1 MTGPG
6 LVTLPIVAQ
15 SAGWL
20 PTLLAF
26 MIIGILST
34 LSSLFICEAMTEV
47 PGNEH
52 FQSNV
57 EFSNLILCFFGK
69 RYHLLVQ
76 IICFLAMQTTNIAS
90 IAVSAQLF
98 DNLIIKIFHR
108 TCGIQVHP
116 SFGLICVS
124 EQLPTAS
131 PFTGVMVMTAGVLL
145 SFSMVLPLGLLKL
158 SENIWVQ
165 LVSFVLILLIV
176 LQWIV
181 TFFIHGLDTTLVPT
195 VGPDISQT
203 FGNILFNYAFITTV
217 PSWANAKQPSVSIH
231 KTVSWGVG
239 ITTVIYVMVAILGG
253 MAYQIPANSS
263 LIQAIG
269 SSPDVTIL
277 SQITGYAFPIAALI
291 ASIPINI
298 IVIRYNLIQSGAC
311 SLLWANVLSGV
322 LPWIVAIPCMTG
334 SGLTTVIN
342 WSSLILVSTANF
354 IIPFVLYIYS
364 KRHRE
369 KLNKLPVIEMEQH
382 ARLSREMSRSSFS
395 GFFKGNTSI
404 AGSIRRRPTGSSI
417 RLRSQS
423 HPNLTIA
430 PSTGIV
436 SATVVPVALGIGSSG
451 FVSNSIAEEGLPEES
466 VVRSGSHRRYHTH
479 HTGTGP
485 GLSNN
490 IDTEELISG
499 PYFSFSRDGELFDRE
514 PSTTNGMENGQYLSS
529 HRPSGPSTVILH
541 DPVTEMAQRRVS
553 LPRRISH
560 RDKLLSMLSEK
571 HKRTIEQQSRR
582 IQEEQNEKP
591 VPPMILL
598 SQSSAPE
605 EVDRDLQDGL
615 EARLYAHSN
624 EKNNSESY
632 SEKDAGVQ
640 SNELAETN
648 LNLSVALKKLNS
660 NSAVVPENSN
670 SRSMLKPLPLSPS
683 LRSSPSMTE
692 PRGPGQLQ
700 PESPYLDTFEHS
712 PEPSPILISRRSPTS
727 PPRVAVG
734 HSLSNLPSRSN
745 IEGRIEQLPRPSVSL
760 PPGSLNDSYG
770 FELPSANATQLR
782 PETDSSAEALS
793 LHHSSDTPDLA
804 ASIMS
809 LEQRGAVFSCEP
821 QGHVLPTPELD
832 RKRSFGDET
841 KRVVRA
847 AVSTLTGGGLHR
859 RSSPRQGSSL
869 SSGHNERDEASSARE
884 WKMTLIESHE
894 NIEEGGSEDDQRDS
908 ENDSSMDI
916 LGPELNIMD
925 AKRDHGLISH
935 TQTQCDEQTKRSSLG
950 RMATAFVSQPGSF
963 SIRTA
968 LPTDSRIPSKGGQDS
983 SNLNVSALSI
993 GQERDTKRPHT
1004 VLDLSP
1010 SAPPSTSQLSKPQG
1024 SRNHERAVSASATL
1038 QDRTSGTQNNRVRTK
1053 STQSLKDGTHILL
1066 TVPDSANSLSG
1077 HLAPPSPS
1085 FGTRTT
1091 FDALPS
1097 RTVENRDR
1105 ISPLASGPPSPQR
1118 LPLHHR
1124 ASSGGRSARSSKT
1137 LAAPFQ
1143 SGNNYSIHGFGSNR
1157 SANSPVFPPSSPR
1170 QSSQDGLPSAQGV
1183 RSSWFSRDRHS
1194 RDSSRSAAT
1203 SDISPH
1209 SPRSIHPSP
1218 GTSPT
1223 GTRGVGRYSGHHLQ
1237 GLSVPGTEA
1246 AIAAAA
1252 VAASEAAE
1260 IADMEWQESR
1270 LHESNFYLPQYTLGE
1285 ALAFDAMW
1293 SLRAIPDWIP
1303 LSGMKVAWGSLS
1315 MLVVT
1320 IGATIVYDFV
1330 ELGLGKN
1337 VMS

>member
-1 MTGPG
+1 MVSSTEFERLSIPASLVSNFCPSSPTGVTAVSTNFTSAGSDSGHGGSLQNTLAVLSRSISINSLQSHHSRHSHHSHHSHRTSAASSHHSVSSIRSHVSTFQNVRFDPDPVKDISFLGGLALLISNMTGPG

-98 DNLIIKIFHR
+98 DNLLIKIFHR

-116 SFGLICVS
+116 SLGFICVS

-181 TFFIHGLDTTLVPT
+181 TFFIHGLDTALVPT
-195 VGPDISQT
+195 VGSDISQT

-239 ITTVIYVMVAILGG
+239 ITTIIYVMVAILGG

-311 SLLWANVLSGV
+311 SLLWANVFSGV
-322 LPWIVAIPCMTG
+322 LPWLVAIPCMTG

-369 KLNKLPVIEMEQH
+369 KLSKLPVIEMEQH

-395 GFFKGNTSI
+395 GFFKGNTSV

-436 SATVVPVALGIGSSG
+436 SATVVPVAVGIGSSS
-451 FVSNSIAEEGLPEES
+451 FVSHSIAEEDLPEES

-479 HTGTGP
+479 HTGTGT

-490 IDTEELISG
+490 NDMEELVSG

-514 PSTTNGMENGQYLSS
+514 PSATNGMDNGQYLSS

-541 DPVTEMAQRRVS
+541 DPVTEMAQRRAS

-560 RDKLLSMLSEK
+560 RDKLLSMISEK

-605 EVDRDLQDGL
+605 EDDRELQDGL

-624 EKNNSESY
+624 EKNDSESY

-640 SNELAETN
+640 SNEIAETN

-660 NSAVVPENSN
+660 NSAVVPDNNN

-683 LRSSPSMTE
+683 LRPNPSMTE
-692 PRGPGQLQ
+692 FRGSGQSQ
-700 PESPYLDTFEHS
+700 PESLYLDTFEHS
-712 PEPSPILISRRSPTS
+712 PEPSPTLISRRSPTS

-734 HSLSNLPSRSN
+734 HSVSNLSSRSTK
-745 IEGRIEQLPRPSVSL
+745 EGRIEPLPRPSVSL
-760 PPGSLNDSYG
+760 LPGSLNDSYG
-770 FELPSANATQLR
+770 VELPSANATQLR

-809 LEQRGAVFSCEP
+809 LEQRGAVFSREP
-821 QGHVLPTPELD
+821 QEHVLPTPELD

-859 RSSPRQGSSL
+859 RSSPRLGSSL

-884 WKMTLIESHE
+884 WKMTLIEGHE
-894 NIEEGGSEDDQRDS
+894 NIEEGGSDDDQRDS
-908 ENDSSMDI
+908 ENDSSMDM

-935 TQTQCDEQTKRSSLG
+935 TQTQCDEQTR
-950 RMATAFVSQPGSF
+950 R
-963 SIRTA
+963 
-968 LPTDSRIPSKGGQDS
+968 
-983 SNLNVSALSI
+983 
-993 GQERDTKRPHT
+993 
-1004 VLDLSP
+1004 
-1010 SAPPSTSQLSKPQG
+1010 
-1024 SRNHERAVSASATL
+1024 
-1038 QDRTSGTQNNRVRTK
+1038 
-1053 STQSLKDGTHILL
+1053 
-1066 TVPDSANSLSG
+1066 
-1077 HLAPPSPS
+1077 
-1085 FGTRTT
+1085 
-1091 FDALPS
+1091 
-1097 RTVENRDR
+1097 
-1105 ISPLASGPPSPQR
+1105 
-1118 LPLHHR
+1118 
-1124 ASSGGRSARSSKT
+1124 SSGGRSARSSKT
-1137 LAAPFQ
+1137 LPAPFQ

-1157 SANSPVFPPSSPR
+1157 SANSPVFPPSSPK

-1209 SPRSIHPSP
+1209 SPRSIPPSP

-1223 GTRGVGRYSGHHLQ
+1223 TTRGVGRHSGHHLQ

-1270 LHESNFYLPQYTLGE
+1270 LHESNFYLPRYTLGE